1 MSTIIRDR
9 ELIAILKGAN
19 VLAREIIDR
28 HPHLFGEPQPA
39 NPPVAEP
46 GRQAEAES
54 EAA

>member
-19 VLAREIIDR
+19 ALAREIIER
-28 HPHLFGEPQPA
+28 HPHLFAEQPA
-39 NPPVAEP
+39 PPPVAAAP
-46 GRQAEAES
+46 VLDTPK